1 MKFNRLETFALFIKV
16 GIPMMTTQDSHI
28 EESVAI
34 GNEEVTF
41 GELAV
46 EASICLQQVPDDFNS
61 AYGID
66 GRLGTSSSTG
76 TAVLSLDT
84 LLHRYLSPWRPI
96 AFLGLGPETRKHRE
110 RKVKSGSAK
119 MRAVFDSEIERPP
132 ERKLIGFN
140 SLDQRLL
147 ACPKISSAAS

>member
-1 MKFNRLETFALFIKV
+1 
-16 GIPMMTTQDSHI
+16 MMTTQDSHI

-34 GNEEVTF
+34 VNEEVTF

-46 EASICLQQVPDDFNS
+46 EASIWLQQVPDDFNS

-66 GRLGTSSSTG
+66 GCLGTKFIHW
-76 TAVLSLDT
+76 T
-84 LLHRYLSPWRPI
+84 LFFIGILSPWRPI
-96 AFLGLGPETRKHRE
+96 AFLDFVPETEKHRE
-110 RKVKSGSAK
+110 RKVSSGSAE

-147 ACPKISSAAS
+147 ACRKISSAAS